1 MNGIMRKLR
10 SKRGA
15 SITFAL
21 LLFLVC
27 AMVSTVV
34 IVAASTAGGRFSSLK
49 EMDERYYAVTAV
61 EERLC
66 AVFDG
71 KSAIVNYTRDAGG
84 EVTIQSTDPSGS
96 LTDPSGSLIGKCT
109 AAYLEGD
116 SAMPTILPLTYTD
129 AEGNGATY
137 TCTVTPAKRGDML
150 AFTVAASVDKG
161 NSTGAYTLVI
171 TFAPTVKTT
180 VLDSATGKTRA
191 AVTWKLNKI
200 EKNAPAA

>member
-84 EVTIQSTDPSGS
+84 EVTIQSTDP
-96 LTDPSGSLIGKCT
+96 DGSLIGNCT
-109 AAYLEGD
+109 KAYIQDG
-116 SAMPTILPLTYTD
+116 AMPAVESLTYTD
-129 AEGNGATY
+129 TAHNGATY

-150 AFTVAASVDKG
+150 AFTVAAFVDKG
-161 NSTGAYTLVI
+161 NSTGAYNLVI
-171 TFAPTVKTT
+171 TFAPTIKNT
-180 VLDSATGKTRA
+180 VLDSTTGKTRA
-191 AVTWKLNKI
+191 TVTWKLNKI
-200 EKNAPAA
+200 EKNAPGA

>member
-71 KSAIVNYTRDAGG
+71 KSAIVNYTRDADG
-84 EVTIQSTDPSGS
+84 EITVQSTDPSS
-96 LTDPSGSLIGKCT
+96 TDPSGSLIGKCT
-109 AAYLEGD
+109 AAYIQDGT
-116 SAMPTILPLTYTD
+116 MPTVTDLTYTD
-129 AEGNGATY
+129 TAGNGATY

-171 TFAPTVKTT
+171 TFAPTIKNT

-191 AVTWKLNKI
+191 TVTWKLNKI
-200 EKNAPAA
+200 EKNAPTA